1 MVINLLRTVMEKV
14 ENMKEK
20 IGNVSKGVE
29 TLRKKIKSES

>member
-1 MVINLLRTVMEKV
+1 MEKV

-29 TLRKKIKSES
+29 TLRKKKKVNPRKQKL